1 MKSYKFKTNINC
13 GNCIK
18 SVTPFLDE
26 LKDAEWNVDTND
38 KRKVLEVKTNS
49 LTEKEIIDKVHQE
62 TGMSCVKG
70 SAHLPAGY
78 TADILD

>member
-13 GNCIK
+13 GNCVK

-38 KRKVLEVKTNS
+38 KRKLLEVKTNS
-49 LTEKEIIDKVHQE
+49 LTEKEIIDKVHE
-62 TGMSCVKG
+62 
-70 SAHLPAGY
+70 AGY
-78 TADILD
+78 EAKPLKSGILGGLLK

>member
-26 LKDAEWNVDTND
+26 LKDAEWYVDTND
-38 KRKVLEVKTNS
+38 KRKVLEVKTDN
-49 LTEKEIIDKVHQE
+49 LTEKEIIDKVHE
-62 TGMSCVKG
+62 
-70 SAHLPAGY
+70 AGY
-78 TADILD
+78 EAQPLKSGLLGGLFK

>member
-26 LKDAEWNVDTND
+26 LKDAESHVDTND
-38 KRKVLEVKTNS
+38 KRKVLEVKTDS
-49 LTEKEIIDKVHQE
+49 LTEKEIIDKVHE
-62 TGMSCVKG
+62 
-70 SAHLPAGY
+70 AGY
-78 TADILD
+78 EAQPLKSGLLGGLFK